1 VNKKVVIGA
10 FVVVALAGLGLWAF
24 VLRTDR
30 GSVAATAP
38 TRSDDGDRKAAGA
51 VPGPSRD
58 PDAPAP
64 ALSPKEVE
72 AIREGLG
79 KVAVAGAAPD
89 AKGSAAREWPKAA
102 VESATRSCVE
112 RARRY
117 VPPDQPGA
125 AEQTCACVV
134 KTLQRSFPA
143 GPPTAHSKR
152 KALKAYN
159 TAEEAAIEECAPR

>member
-1 VNKKVVIGA
+1 MNKKVVIGA
-10 FVVVALAGLGLWAF
+10 LVLVALAGLGLWAF

-58 PDAPAP
+58 PDAPA
-64 ALSPKEVE
+64 LSPKEVE

-79 KVAVAGAAPD
+79 KAAAAGAAPD
-89 AKGSAAREWPKAA
+89 GKASADRQWPKAA
-102 VESATRSCVE
+102 VESATRSCVD

-125 AEQTCACVV
+125 AERTCACVLQ
-134 KTLQRSFPA
+134 TLQRSFPA
-143 GPPTAHSKR
+143 GPPTPQSKR
-152 KALKAYN
+152 KAIKAYN
-159 TAEEAAIEECAPR
+159 TAEEAAIEECATR

>member
-1 VNKKVVIGA
+1 MNKNVVIGA
-10 FVVVALAGLGLWAF
+10 LVVVALAGLGLWAF

-30 GSVAATAP
+30 GSVAAPAP
-38 TRSDDGDRKAAGA
+38 TRGDDGGRKTAGA

-58 PDAPAP
+58 PDAPA
-64 ALSPKEVE
+64 LSPKEIE

-79 KVAVAGAAPD
+79 KAAEAGAAPGS
-89 AKGSAAREWPKAA
+89 KGSAPREWPKTA
-102 VESATRSCVE
+102 VESATRSCVD

-117 VPPDQPGA
+117 LPPDQPGA
-125 AEQTCACVV
+125 AERTCACVV
-134 KTLQRSFPA
+134 QTLQRSFPE
-143 GPPTAHSKR
+143 GPPTSKSKR